1 MKGRTST
8 YQLLSRFF
16 ASSKALLKALL
27 RLPRFLLDGPTPYLK
42 EIQQKNEQIASFE
55 KRLEASEAKAL
66 EGDQYLGELQQ
77 VKGKL
82 NQDRNEIVGL
92 REKLEASKAKEL
104 EVNQT
109 LRDLQE
115 RQVRELQNSKEEIAG
130 LKEQLKDKLKQSED
144 QQAEIKDSLQAI
156 KQGRDEISSLKQ
168 QLEISQTKEQDLK
181 EELEVQAS
189 KRFRWP
195 WESFPSKTIEEAL
208 VRKEAYQSL
217 QVLLKI
223 IDKLE
228 DAGDELAAGFQEYQ
242 TGRRNYAG
250 GAPVGEL
257 TRAVS
262 SFNKIWSNTK
272 EEIKPLLDKQGS
284 MKELPK

>member
-1 MKGRTST
+1 
-8 YQLLSRFF
+8 
-16 ASSKALLKALL
+16 LL

-55 KRLEASEAKAL
+55 KRLEASEAKAS
-66 EGDQYLGELQQ
+66 ERDQYLGELQQ
-77 VKGKL
+77 VKSNL
-82 NQDRNEIVGL
+82 DQNRNEIVGL

-104 EVNQT
+104 EANQT
-109 LRDLQE
+109 LRNLQE

-156 KQGRDEISSLKQ
+156 KQGRDEISSLQ
-168 QLEISQTKEQDLK
+168 QKLEISQAKEQELK
-181 EELEVQAS
+181 EELEAQDSKGFPDRIREFFTGTARREAS
-189 KRFRWP
+189 
-195 WESFPSKTIEEAL
+195 
-208 VRKEAYQSL
+208 VRKDAYQTL
-217 QVLLKI
+217 EVLLKI
-223 IDKLE
+223 IEELE
-228 DAGDELAAGFQEYQ
+228 DVGDALAAGYKEYQ